1 MLKKIKAFFIK
12 ILPSRRKIIQ
22 LYAALLYNAHL
33 KGFISGEIFK
43 GKSKSVCLPGLN
55 CYSCPG
61 AIGACPLG
69 SIQNA
74 LAESK
79 TKLPF
84 YVLGI
89 ILLYCIMF
97 GRTICGFLC
106 PVGLMQ
112 ELLYKI
118 KSPKVRKSKI
128 TRCLSYFKYIL
139 LVVLV
144 IGLPLIYGLQNNGLP
159 VPGFCKYICPAGT
172 FEGAIFLLANKN
184 NADFFGMLGSLFTWK
199 FVLLMIFIIASIFI
213 FRFFCR
219 FLCPLGAIYGIFNKI
234 SILGV
239 KVEKDKCTSCNV
251 CINKCKMDVLEVGD
265 HECIQ
270 CGECMKSCP
279 ANAIKWKMITK
290 IVKDELEE
298 ERSNESVN
306 KKKIRKIS
314 KKTFGIIVNVVALV
328 VLIITLIGIN
338 CKKDIY
344 KIGTTCTNL
353 NITYVNELT
362 FDINTDSNN
371 TIIYFENN
379 LSQDSINELDEKL
392 SSIVS
397 KENLTIIIVTSYD
410 NSNSYQLP
418 EYMNLAKDTKK
429 NKLLKCFTKDINDSH
444 FIFMDKDDTILISKA
459 DMINE
464 KDLNAT
470 IIPTVL
476 GKKVG
481 VNVGDICISQDIQLI
496 NSDKTFSVL
505 DNRGKI
511 TIINFWFD
519 GCGPCI
525 AELPHFN
532 SLYEEY
538 KDDVEVIAIHAAGA
552 TFTLEKATNF
562 VNLYFKDFSIMFGFD
577 NADSQYYEIFGGTG
591 SFPLT
596 VIVDKEGV
604 ITYNMT
610 DPLSEEQLRS
620 LIEEAL

>member
-144 IGLPLIYGLQNNGLP
+144 IGLPLIYGLQKGGLP

-379 LSQDSINELDEKL
+379 LSQDSINKLDEQL